1 MADPQPAQPVDYARL
16 IAERSKAVEG
26 ATKRL
31 YENLPAYRS
40 YVNPDN
46 PRDTAQQRM
55 GEAVRATWMHGDPV
69 RGVIEEFAKA
79 KDVDPDVI
87 HALLAVEQHG
97 NMTPGDYSKKS
108 GAGAAGLMQLMPAT
122 AKRWNANV
130 DDPRDSIR
138 AAVDAVAELQT
149 RLGTKDPLFIAAA
162 YNAGDKAVRDYA
174 QATNDLPLETKNYL
188 AMFDLARIVLQDP
201 SRKGTK

>member
-1 MADPQPAQPVDYARL
+1 MAEPQPEQPVDYARL

-31 YENLPAYRS
+31 YENLPTYRS
-40 YVNPDN
+40 YANPDN
-46 PRDTAQQRM
+46 PRDTAQRRM

-69 RGVIEEFAKA
+69 RGMIEELAKA
-79 KDVDPDVI
+79 KGVDPDII
-87 HALLAVEQHG
+87 HALAAVEQHG

-108 GAGAAGLMQLMPAT
+108 GAGAAGLMQLTPAT

-138 AAVDAVAELQT
+138 AAVDVVAELSE

-162 YNAGDKAVRDYA
+162 YNAGDKVVRDYA
-174 QATNDLPLETKNYL
+174 QAVNDLPLETKNYV
-188 AMFDLARIVLQDP
+188 AMFDIARTAIQDP
-201 SRKGTK
+201 NRKGTK